1 MSVLIFSRII
11 LHILEN
17 INPVLAHKV
26 LKQIENIIVKLDMQ
40 VS

>member
-1 MSVLIFSRII
+1 MSVLIFSWII
-11 LHILEN
+11 LHILKN

-26 LKQIENIIVKLDMQ
+26 LKQIENIIIKLDMQ